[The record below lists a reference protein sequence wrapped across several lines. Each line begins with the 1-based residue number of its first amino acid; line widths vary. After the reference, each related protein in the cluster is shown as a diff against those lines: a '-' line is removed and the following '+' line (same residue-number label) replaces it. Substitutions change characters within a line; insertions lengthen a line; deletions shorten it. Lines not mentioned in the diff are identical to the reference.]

1 MSGLTTGADPFWIVS
16 GLTTGADPFWIVSGL
31 TTGADP
37 FWIVS
42 GLTTGADPFWIV
54 SGFTTGAD
62 PFWIVSGLTTG
73 AGSAS
78 LKIRLFFSSKNAVK
92 IWVGSGSEYGFGSPK
107 NSQQDPELISP
118 DPQHCLPV
126 PHGGYHN
133 NSDENQNNVKNK
145 FY

>member
-107 NSQQDPELISP
+107 KFATGSGINQSGSATLPTSTTRWISQ
-118 DPQHCLPV
+118 
-126 PHGGYHN
+126 
-133 NSDENQNNVKNK
+133 
-145 FY
+145 